1 MPKVLVVDD
10 SVMVRRYHRS
20 LVESIGFEAEE
31 AVNGVEALE
40 KATATPVDL
49 FLVDVNM
56 PLMDGYRLTEAI
68 RSHSSLWSI
77 PVILISTEA
86 ELEDRQRALAAGA
99 NLYLVKP
106 TRPELLQ
113 PYVLLMAGG
122 SLT

>member
-1 MPKVLVVDD
+1 MPRVLVVDD

-20 LVESIGFEAEE
+20 LVESIGFEVEE

-40 KATATPVDL
+40 KATASKIDL

-56 PLMDGYRLTEAI
+56 PKMDGYRLTEEI
-68 RSHSSLWSI
+68 RAHSSLWSI
-77 PVILISTEA
+77 PVILISTES
-86 ELEDRQRALAAGA
+86 ELEDRHRALVSGA

-122 SLT
+122 SLS